1 MADVAPDRDQREI
14 AFAQHRSANRFL
26 LIILFVTV
34 GLLAVAAFLTSNRD
48 SKSYSANSPE
58 GVIQLYLNAV
68 IDGKLDKAA
77 TYFSK
82 DSTCSA
88 TDIDRAY
95 VSDNFRVNLSGTEV
109 TANRAYVKIE
119 VEFTNGGPFENGYSE
134 KQTYRLAQE
143 AGVWKI
149 LGIPWPLYDCGVKQ

>member
-1 MADVAPDRDQREI
+1 VNNEGMADVAPDRDQREI

-68 IDGKLDKAA
+68 IDGKHDKAA

-95 VSDNFRVNLSGTEV
+95 VKV
-109 TANRAYVKIE
+109 E

-149 LGIPWPLYDCGVKQ
+149 LGIPWPLYDCGVK